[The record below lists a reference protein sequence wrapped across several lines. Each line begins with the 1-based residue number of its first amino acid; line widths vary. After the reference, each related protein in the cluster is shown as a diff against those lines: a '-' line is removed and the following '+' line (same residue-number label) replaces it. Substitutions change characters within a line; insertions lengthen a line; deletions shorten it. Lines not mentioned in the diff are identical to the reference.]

1 MGTVASLLV
10 KATASF
16 AACGYATHRLLEL
29 AFNNA
34 DTTVANKA
42 IRIAFTTLA
51 SLGGLTYYLRVWV
64 QDYYFDRSYKEKASC
79 RRDLT
84 GHTAVVT
91 GGTVNGLGYAAAEL
105 LYQQGATVIIT
116 TRSIEKGETAIA
128 KLTKKK
134 EPQSSSS
141 SSLSSRASF
150 VVCDFLSESSI
161 RKCSTKI
168 IKVTNG
174 RIDFLVLNAGI
185 SGQGGDASS
194 SSTAEATAKVW
205 MTNHLGPFLF
215 ANELRPALIRTA
227 KDNQSQQPRVV
238 WVSSG
243 AHKKA
248 DIDWDNPFQP
258 SSSVSVSGGG
268 NDGGGDGNSDGNSK
282 STPSS
287 SISSYGQSKLANI
300 MHMREYQKRIR
311 QEINSDA
318 ADVKCFAVTPGAVWT
333 NIIPPTPLLYPLFW
347 FILRSPTIGAQ
358 VIKMACLDTN
368 ILKGGEY
375 LSNCYVKA
383 TEGKNGCS
391 NDENQWKKLWELSS
405 KQIEENEY
413 EKFSSSSADDVD
425 DGSTKKVQ

>member
-10 KATASF
+10 KATACF
-16 AACGYATHRLLEL
+16 AVCGYATHRLLES
-29 AFNNA
+29 AFNN
-34 DTTVANKA
+34 DTTANKA
-42 IRIAFTTLA
+42 IRISLTTLA

-64 QDYYFDRSYKEKASC
+64 QDYYFDRSYKEKPSSSSSSPC
-79 RRDLT
+79 RDLT

-105 LYQQGATVIIT
+105 LYQQGANVIIT

-128 KLTKKK
+128 KLTKK
-134 EPQSSSS
+134 EPQSSS
-141 SSLSSRASF
+141 LSRASF

-168 IKVTNG
+168 IKSTNG

-185 SGQGGDASS
+185 SGQGGASS
-194 SSTAEATAKVW
+194 TVAAKVW

-215 ANELRPALIRTA
+215 ANELMPALIRTA
-227 KDNQSQQPRVV
+227 KENQSQQPRVV

-258 SSSVSVSGGG
+258 GSSVGR
-268 NDGGGDGNSDGNSK
+268 DGDGDGDGDGNSK

-311 QEINSDA
+311 QKINSDA

-333 NIIPPTPLLYPLFW
+333 NIMPPTPLLYPLFW

-358 VIKMACLDTN
+358 VIKMACLDNN

-383 TEGKNGCS
+383 TEGENGCS
-391 NDENQWKKLWELSS
+391 NDEIQWNKLWELSS

-413 EKFSSSSADDVD
+413 KKFSSSADDED
-425 DGSTKKVQ
+425 DGSTKKTQ